1 MARILLAEDDVELCG
16 TLQMVLSGQ
25 KHSVTAVL
33 NGLEALEQCRYG
45 QFDLI
50 ILDGYLPDMHGI
62 EICRAFRGDGGT
74 APVLMLT
81 GRVDATAVSEAK
93 AAGATAYLKKP
104 FGIKELI
111 DSVNS
116 LLVQLGSTANVDA

>member
-1 MARILLAEDDVELCG
+1 MARILLAEDDAELCG

-25 KHSVTAVL
+25 QHAVTAVL

-50 ILDGYLPDMHGI
+50 ILDGFLPDMHGI
-62 EICRAFRGDGGT
+62 EICRTFRADGGT

-81 GRVDATAVSEAK
+81 GRVDAAAVSDAK
-93 AAGATAYLKKP
+93 TAGATAYLKKP
-104 FGIKELI
+104 FGIKELV

-116 LLVQLGSTANVDA
+116 LLAPIGSTITADG